1 MDPELKKDLE
11 ELKKSFHSSNLST
24 RNRVLSIIRDS
35 KYVSS
40 IKEKYYP
47 NIPIIPNDRCG
58 RWYVDPKYY
67 ESDLLPSYFKSTDG
81 HTNNWSFST
90 RRLNLHLLQQI
101 REFKGIIIVDSTRRG
116 KKIPDSFSK
125 TVPIW
130 ISIINKFMSPDSS
143 FADLL
148 TTPEETV
155 SEYEHNR
162 ILGLLPEFYQNLDK
176 FSDLVKDKILTDN
189 EATGGRKKFK
199 PFWIY
204 PGCSEYPSFDGSE
217 DFLPIILVSAS
228 EQSQDG
234 ENKMY
239 GYTYVQGAGDDHEL
253 WSRGLSPHMLWSNY
267 EKANGFIH
275 LDCQQVDNIVD
286 SIVAEEDQNSKDLT
300 ISEAGKFWRTEDIV
314 KVTDTLYF
322 GKIGRKLVL
331 NASGIDV
338 HFEFE
343 RIIVLDSSFVYK
355 TDSEEIQKVFTFNL
369 DSGSKK
375 SSKLLRKT
383 LPSIMKVLT
392 NVSGKVLIVCNT
404 GEDLSVAVVICYL
417 NYLAGN
423 DKRTITKETIR
434 RDLIRLM
441 ELRKVNPQRTTL
453 NAVNAYLMS

>member
-1 MDPELKKDLE
+1 
-11 ELKKSFHSSNLST
+11 
-24 RNRVLSIIRDS
+24 
-35 KYVSS
+35 
-40 IKEKYYP
+40 
-47 NIPIIPNDRCG
+47 
-58 RWYVDPKYY
+58 
-67 ESDLLPSYFKSTDG
+67 
-81 HTNNWSFST
+81 
-90 RRLNLHLLQQI
+90 
-101 REFKGIIIVDSTRRG
+101 
-116 KKIPDSFSK
+116 
-125 TVPIW
+125 
-130 ISIINKFMSPDSS
+130 
-143 FADLL
+143 
-148 TTPEETV
+148 
-155 SEYEHNR
+155 
-162 ILGLLPEFYQNLDK
+162 
-176 FSDLVKDKILTDN
+176 
-189 EATGGRKKFK
+189 
-199 PFWIY
+199 
-204 PGCSEYPSFDGSE
+204 
-217 DFLPIILVSAS
+217 
-228 EQSQDG
+228 
-234 ENKMY
+234 MY

-286 SIVAEEDQNSKDLT
+286 SIVAEEDQNPKDLT
-300 ISEAGKFWRTEDIV
+300 ISEAGKFWRPEDIV

-331 NASGIDV
+331 NASEIDV

-355 TDSEEIQKVFTFNL
+355 TDSEETQKVFTFNL